1 MRIFKNI
8 FIHLLD
14 GRWIIKQQ
22 MQEISEIVIIHK
34 MAANIYLCSDF
45 YLNTELSQSAEI
57 FFLRIV
63 LIHSKIQWH
72 QL

>member
-8 FIHLLD
+8 FIDFLD

-22 MQEISEIVIIHK
+22 MQEISEILIIHK

-45 YLNTELSQSAEI
+45 YLNTELFQSAEI
-57 FFLRIV
+57 FFP
-63 LIHSKIQWH
+63 
-72 QL
+72 